1 MSEQQTDS
9 YDSRPVTS
17 KKSERP
23 PFKLCFSRN
32 QQIGKSDACISK
44 TNADFVTPKFY
55 SRELE
60 DPRNADVSDTLE
72 RLATEQD
79 RKPRNL
85 YQLPLLTSHTYGW
98 WHDKGIHPKDARF
111 DFHKRTSDLVS
122 LQMKIYAEDR
132 SVERVSVGGFW
143 YLAEIRKD
151 TQAGSRRFSPR
162 MSSGIVIEHSRLHEK
177 SEQSRPSRS
186 QESSLPE
193 SKRLRLDNG
202 CNNNLNDTLNSHS
215 QNNTKWPYSGDAS
228 LIEPEIL
235 EDMGV
240 SMLEDGI
247 TNCENTKRL
256 QSEECT
262 ILTENLASNNRSVI
276 DDSVIFGYQE
286 EVYTSSSLEIAISDR
301 VQQDSCDTD
310 DLTGFGSTENE
321 SGYSS
326 RMEADYFGDLKESF
340 TKEKM
345 NTSAEKNEQ
354 SCLDQFCLFRRKKRP
369 SVYGEDKFNKLSD
382 EIILMILKWLPKKCL
397 VRSMLVCKRW
407 CQIAQDEALWT
418 RLDMGSKV
426 LNEGTLGHILPRGVQ
441 ILRLAQ
447 AEIADPVFCE
457 GSEVLSDSYISK
469 LQYLDLSM
477 AVISPVGLAVLLS
490 KCKYLKKL
498 SLEKCIVNRDCC
510 RAISQN
516 TELEVL
522 NLTMCENINI
532 GCIMDLMEL
541 KCLTA
546 LNIAW
551 CSLDNECITLLCR
564 TLSTSITRLNLAGCR
579 KTMTDEN
586 VKDLLKRCP
595 DIIEL
600 DLSDCAMLTMH
611 AVHNLLNFSKL
622 EHLSLSRCYSIPQ
635 SAYIRLATMPCLLYL
650 DVFGL
655 MTESVLKSL
664 QAACREPEINKYL
677 YSSVARPTV
686 GIRRTSIWGL
696 RVRD

>member
-17 KKSERP
+17 KKLERP

-44 TNADFVTPKFY
+44 TNADLVTPKFY

-60 DPRNADVSDTLE
+60 DAQNADVSDTLE

-85 YQLPLLTSHTYGW
+85 YQSPLLTSHTYGW

-122 LQMKIYAEDR
+122 FQMKIYAEDR
-132 SVERVSVGGFW
+132 KLKGLKHHARSAKPRRTWKRREIEVHSERRCCR
-143 YLAEIRKD
+143 A
-151 TQAGSRRFSPR
+151 
-162 MSSGIVIEHSRLHEK
+162 MSSGIAIEHTKLHKKSEK
-177 SEQSRPSRS
+177 SRSSKS
-186 QESSLPE
+186 QESSE

-202 CNNNLNDTLNSHS
+202 CNNNLNNSHC
-215 QNNTKWPYSGDAS
+215 QNSTKWPYSGDAS

-240 SMLEDGI
+240 SMLEDGV
-247 TNCENTKRL
+247 TNCENTKKL

-262 ILTENLASNNRSVI
+262 ILAENLTSNNRSAI
-276 DDSVIFGYQE
+276 DDSNIFGYQE
-286 EVYTSSSLEIAISDR
+286 EVYTSSSLGIATSNR

-310 DLTGFGSTENE
+310 DLIGFGSTENE

-326 RMEADYFGDLKESF
+326 RMEAEYFGDLKESF
-340 TKEKM
+340 SKEKSI
-345 NTSAEKNEQ
+345 SAKKNEQ
-354 SCLDQFCLFRRKKRP
+354 SCLDQFCLFRRKRRP
-369 SVYGEDKFNKLSD
+369 SIYGEDKFNKLSD

-426 LNEGTLGHILPRGVQ
+426 LNEGTLGHILPRGIQ

-477 AVISPVGLAVLLS
+477 AVISPMGLAVLLS

-498 SLEKCIVNRDCC
+498 SLEKCVVNRDCC
-510 RAISQN
+510 RVIKQN
-516 TELEVL
+516 TELEIL
-522 NLTMCENINI
+522 NLTMCENINV

-551 CSLDNECITLLCR
+551 CSLDNECITLLCK
-564 TLSTSITRLNLAGCR
+564 TLPTSITRLNLAGCR

-586 VKDLLKRCP
+586 VKDLLRRCP

-611 AVHNLLNFSKL
+611 TVHNLLNFSKL

-664 QAACREPEINKYL
+664 QATCREPEINKYL